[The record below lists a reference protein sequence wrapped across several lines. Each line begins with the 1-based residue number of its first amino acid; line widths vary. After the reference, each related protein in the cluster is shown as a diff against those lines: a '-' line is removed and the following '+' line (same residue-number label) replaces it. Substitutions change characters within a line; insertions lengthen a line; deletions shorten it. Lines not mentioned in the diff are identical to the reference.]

1 MSQTRGRLLRVA
13 VGLFVILAVF
23 SPLGLAHGQPTDDS
37 LRIYAVN
44 IVRDPPQEWT
54 GYGIYLGNGLVITAA
69 HVVGRAARTKP
80 SVRIAGIDLAATAI
94 REGWFELQDLTLL
107 LIDEQKLPPSLRMRR
122 MPLCDNPPWV
132 GEPVIVAVPEGTARS
147 HIMSPFLIQA
157 SLRARFSTLISD
169 VATTGNSGSG
179 VFDATRKCLLG
190 IMSRKIQARPL
201 GADSEAKPRDIAK
214 YFVPASVI
222 RQFIPAEYRFRIGLA
237 AASRSAE

>member
-1 MSQTRGRLLRVA
+1 MPQTWGRLLRAA
-13 VGLFVILAVF
+13 VGLFVILALF
-23 SPLGLAHGQPTDDS
+23 SPWGLAHGQSTDDS

-122 MPLCDNPPWV
+122 MPLCDN
-132 GEPVIVAVPEGTARS
+132 R
-147 HIMSPFLIQA
+147 H
-157 SLRARFSTLISD
+157 
-169 VATTGNSGSG
+169 GS
-179 VFDATRKCLLG
+179 
-190 IMSRKIQARPL
+190 
-201 GADSEAKPRDIAK
+201 
-214 YFVPASVI
+214 
-222 RQFIPAEYRFRIGLA
+222 
-237 AASRSAE
+237 ASR